1 MALTSERARLSAVLD
16 RPRPGQVVW
25 WVVGAVVAVAAFTA
39 AAVAAQAQPG
49 DTGKAAPEG
58 APDAAG
64 VTAPLA
70 VPVPLAA

>member
-39 AAVAAQAQPG
+39 AAVAAQSQPG
-49 DTGKAAPEG
+49 DPGNAASEG

-64 VTAPLA
+64 TVAA
-70 VPVPLAA
+70 VSLAA